1 MIDRELASKI
11 RRIKISTGRNVSST
25 FAGEYTSAFKGH
37 GMEFE
42 EVRSYQP
49 GDDIKTIDWNVT
61 ARTGEPYIK
70 RFREERELTVLLVI
84 DLSASGDFGSTGKTR
99 NDIAAEICAVLSFSA
114 IKNNDRVGLIV
125 FTDHVE
131 MFIPPGK
138 GLTHTMRIIREILAF
153 NPKGKQTSISSAL
166 DFLGKVQKRNAVVFL
181 ISDFIDRG
189 YEKKMTIMAGKHDL
203 VAMSISDPIEYNLPN
218 CGLVTIRDG
227 ESGKFK
233 TFDSSNPVLRG
244 QWKKQYR
251 ERIEGLKKTMLSL
264 GMDHVHLDIGQDWIH
279 TLSLFFIS
287 RQSRI
292 LRGKRT

>member
-11 RRIKISTGRNVSST
+11 RRIRITTGRSVSST

-42 EVRSYQP
+42 EVRAYQP
-49 GDDIKTIDWNVT
+49 GDDIKSIDWNVT

-70 RFREERELTVLLVI
+70 RFREERELTVLLVL
-84 DLSASGDFGSTGKTR
+84 DLSASGNFGSTGKKR

-125 FTDHVE
+125 FTEDVE

-153 NPKGKQTSISSAL
+153 NPKGKGTSISNAL
-166 DFLGKVQKRNAVVFL
+166 TYLGKVQQKNAVVFL

-189 YEKKMTIMAGKHDL
+189 YDKKLKIMSEKHDL
-203 VAMSISDPIEYNLPN
+203 VAISISDPLERDLPD
-218 CGLVTIRDG
+218 CGLVTIRDAETG
-227 ESGKFK
+227 QLR
-233 TFDSSNPVLRG
+233 TIDSSSKSLRL
-244 QWKKQYR
+244 QWR
-251 ERIEGLKKTMLSL
+251 RAASERIDSIRKIMISL
-264 GMDHVHLDIGQDWIH
+264 GLDHVHLDTGGDWIH
-279 TLSLFFIS
+279 TLSLFFIG
-287 RQSRI
+287 RQNR
-292 LRGKRT
+292 LDGRR